1 MKATASP
8 LLLASGPGAAARLHA
23 WLDATFAAEPVPER
37 LAHAIRLCLEEA
49 VMNVAMHAYGAEG
62 GPIEVA
68 LWRDPAGLA
77 ARVTDSAAPFDPTA
91 APAPSAARNGIED
104 GPLGG
109 RGLLLMRRFAAELDY
124 ARVEGRNELTL
135 RFAG

>member
-1 MKATASP
+1 
-8 LLLASGPGAAARLHA
+8 
-23 WLDATFAAEPVPER
+23 
-37 LAHAIRLCLEEA
+37 
-49 VMNVAMHAYGAEG
+49 MNVAMHAYGPQG

-68 LWRDPAGLA
+68 LWREPAGFA
-77 ARVTDSAAPFDPTA
+77 ARVTDSAVPFDPTA

-109 RGLLLMRRFAAELDY
+109 RGLLLMRRFAALDY
-124 ARVEGRNELTL
+124 ARVDGRNELTL